1 MKLAE
6 VKQEIQKY
14 QHLED
19 TGMIDF
25 SIAIVIATRLKLG
38 DPVWGVLISASSGG
52 KSQILRPI
60 SLSDTKFIHR
70 IDDVTENTFLSGMK
84 QGKDSEKSNSL
95 LVRMGHLGMM
105 AISDLTVLFSK
116 SSESRQTILSQ
127 FRMIYDGEMT
137 KFSGTSTE
145 PITWKGHL
153 GVIAGCTPSLYG
165 FFEEVSDMGERF
177 IYYRMKEYDPR
188 VATRLAL
195 GRKTF
200 GKELDD
206 ILSSLYGEYIKNVV
220 VHATKE
226 GLEGE
231 ISPEVEDRIIDI
243 ASFAERART
252 PVHTDFRGERIMK
265 IPVAAMPM
273 RVALQLKTI
282 AKSLSLMS
290 HFETGSFDLSPEQME
305 VIEWCGYSLANEEK
319 RACLRV
325 LAQISFGE
333 NLPNSIIAEKIGLSD
348 FTTSLILQNLSATGI
363 VVRTKTGSGGEEP
376 GNTAGIAWGIKN
388 RHDYE
393 LICRVEKISKTEET
407 VEIPWE

>member
-1 MKLAE
+1 MKLSE
-6 VKQEIQKY
+6 LKQEIQKH
-14 QHLED
+14 QHMED

-25 SIAIVIATRLKLG
+25 SISIVVATRLKIG

-60 SLSDTKFIHR
+60 SLSDSLFIHR

-84 QGKDSEKSNSL
+84 VSSGSNSL
-95 LVRMGHLGMM
+95 LVRIGHLGVI

-137 KFSGTSTE
+137 KFSGSSTE
-145 PITWKGHL
+145 PITWRGHL

-165 FFEEVSDMGERF
+165 FFEEAADMGERF
-177 IYYRMKEYDPR
+177 IYYRMKDYDPR

-206 ILSSLYGEYIKNVV
+206 ILSSLYGDYIKSVV
-220 VHATKE
+220 TYATE
-226 GLEGE
+226 RGLEGE
-231 ISPEVEDRIIDI
+231 VSHEVEERIIDI

-252 PVHTDFRGERIMK
+252 PVHTDFKGERIMK

-290 HFETGSFDLSPEQME
+290 HYENGSYDLSKEQID

-325 LAQISFGE
+325 LAENPFGT
-333 NLPNSIIAEKIGLSD
+333 NLLNSIIADKIGLSD
-348 FTTSLILQNLSATGI
+348 FTANLILQNLSATGI
-363 VVRTKTGSGGEEP
+363 VTRTKTGAGGEEP
-376 GNTAGIAWGIKN
+376 GNTTGIAWAIKN
-388 RHDYE
+388 KHDYD
-393 LICRVEKISKTEET
+393 LICRVEKIPDQE
-407 VEIPWE
+407 EIPW